1 MAGKWVKRF
10 LVVDGPEEDRGFN
23 HDDFVHKYCYVLEI
37 EMSKE
42 APDDT
47 YWYEIGDKACERVV
61 MGLQLLAFVIFQIVC

>member
-1 MAGKWVKRF
+1 MTGKWVTRY

-42 APDDT
+42 ATDDS
-47 YWYEIGDKACERVV
+47 YWYENGVKVCERVV
-61 MGLQLLAFVIFQIVC
+61 MRWQLLAFVIFQIVC

>member
-1 MAGKWVKRF
+1 MTGKWVTRY

-37 EMSKE
+37 EVSKE

-47 YWYEIGDKACERVV
+47 YWYEIGVKV
-61 MGLQLLAFVIFQIVC
+61 